1 MVPTGPVIRRRI
13 VLTIF
18 GFFFLFLV
26 MAARLY
32 DLQIISAEEL
42 QKKAKSQWTSESI
55 IQPIRGSIYDRNGNT
70 LAKSATAYSLSAS
83 PRQIEN
89 KISLASVL
97 SPLLEMDENAVYA
110 RISDTTKGGVTVKRQ
125 LDETTVQQL
134 KIMMAESARKGET
147 LYNGLYLDNDSK
159 RYYPNGAF
167 ATQLLGLTTI
177 DGVGQ
182 AGLEASLNNYLSGKT
197 GRIVQEIDGK
207 GKSLGI
213 TSGEY
218 VSAVDG
224 SNVYLTIDQS
234 IQGFAETAAREAMEV
249 NGAKAVRVLV
259 MNPQTGEI
267 LASVSK
273 PDYDPNTPPRN
284 DVSYLTSLMRNTVY
298 TDAYEPGS
306 TFKMI
311 TMSAC
316 LNENLAHLGEHFF
329 CSGSIYVEG
338 GRVRCWGNPHGSE
351 SLTQALENSCNPVFV
366 ELGLRLGTDT
376 FYDYLDAFGF
386 GQKTGVDIPGEG
398 SGIVISRE
406 RVKRVDIARIGFG
419 QSIAVTPVQLLTA
432 ACAVVNGGNLM
443 KPYVVKEIRSAD
455 GTLIEKNEPV
465 IRANPITAETSRT
478 MRSMLE
484 SVVTNGGG
492 KNAYISGYHVGGKT
506 GTAQV
511 YVDGQVSSDMHI
523 GSFLGFAPMDDPKIA
538 VLMIVDRADLRPD
551 YGSVTA
557 APYAKDILQKSLV
570 YMGVRKDEKEP
581 VIYKEVPDAEGKPL
595 SEAVRLLKGAGFQYL
610 VVGSGKT
617 VASQLPAP
625 GASMQ
630 AGSIVAIYL
639 DNDTELNQD
648 AFITVPDVTG
658 LSVIE
663 ANRILTSMGL
673 YMTMEGSGIAAFQSP
688 GAGETVFP
696 SQKVEV
702 FFELPGGEN
711 T

>member
-1 MVPTGPVIRRRI
+1 MVPTGSVIRRRI

-18 GFFFLFLV
+18 VFFALFLV
-26 MAARLY
+26 MAVRLFH
-32 DLQIISAEEL
+32 LQIVSAEEL
-42 QKKAKSQWTSESI
+42 QRRAKSQWTSESI

-70 LAKSATAYSLSAS
+70 LAKSATAYTLSAS

-97 SPLLEMDENAVYA
+97 APLLEMDENAVYA

-125 LDETTVQQL
+125 LDMKTVQTL
-134 KIMMAESARKGET
+134 KIMMAESAKRGES

-182 AGLEASLNNYLSGKT
+182 AGLESALNNYLSGKT

-218 VSAVDG
+218 VSAIDG
-224 SNVYLTIDQS
+224 SDVYLTIDQT
-234 IQGFAETAAREAMEV
+234 IQGFAETAAREAMEIT
-249 NGAKAVRVLV
+249 GAEAVRVLV
-259 MNPQTGEI
+259 MNPKTGEI

-273 PDYDPNTPPRN
+273 PDYDPNNPPRN
-284 DVSYLTSLMRNTVY
+284 DVKRLTSLMRNTVF

-316 LNENLAHLGEHFF
+316 LEEGLARLNEYFF
-329 CSGSIYVEG
+329 CSGSIHVEG

-366 ELGLRLGTDT
+366 ELGLRLGTET
-376 FYDYLDAFGF
+376 FYDYLEAFGF

-406 RVKRVDIARIGFG
+406 KVKRVDIARIGFG
-419 QSIAVTPVQLLTA
+419 QSIAVTPVQLLSA

-443 KPYVVKEIRSAD
+443 RPYVVKEIRDRD
-455 GTLIEKNEPV
+455 GTLIEKNEPFV
-465 IRANPITAETSRT
+465 RANPISSQTSAT
-478 MRSMLE
+478 MRTMLE
-484 SVVTNGGG
+484 SVVANGGG
-492 KNAYISGYHVGGKT
+492 KNAYIAGYHVGGKT

-523 GSFLGFAPMDDPKIA
+523 GSFLGFAPMNDPKIA

-570 YMGVRKDEKEP
+570 YMGVQKDEENETP
-581 VIYKEVPDAEGKPL
+581 FKEVPNTEGKSL
-595 SEAVRLLKGAGFQYL
+595 SEAARLLKGEGFQYM
-610 VVGSGKT
+610 VIGNGKT
-617 VASQLPAP
+617 VVSQLPAP

-630 AGSIVAIYL
+630 EGSIVAVYMDENVSI
-639 DNDTELNQD
+639 DQD
-648 AFITVPDVTG
+648 AYITVPDVTG
-658 LSVIE
+658 LSVVE
-663 ANRILTSMGL
+663 ANRVLTSMGL
-673 YMTMEGSGIAAFQSP
+673 YMTMEGSGVAAFQSP
-688 GAGETVFP
+688 EAGETVFP

-702 FFELPGGEN
+702 FFELPGGGS

>member
-13 VLTIF
+13 VIAVFAFLL
-18 GFFFLFLV
+18 LFLL
-26 MAARLY
+26 MAVRLFY
-32 DLQIISAEEL
+32 LQVISSEEL
-42 QKKAKSQWTSESI
+42 QKKARSQWTMETI

-70 LAKSATAYSLSAS
+70 LAQSATAYTLSAS

-110 RISDTTKGGVTVKRQ
+110 RISDTSKGGVTVKRQ
-125 LDETTVQQL
+125 LDLETVQRL
-134 KIMMAESARKGET
+134 KLMMAESAKRGEK
-147 LYNGLYLDNDSK
+147 LFSGLYLDNDSK
-159 RYYPNGAF
+159 RFYPNGAF

-218 VSAVDG
+218 VNAVDG
-224 SNVYLTIDQS
+224 SDVYLTIDQT
-234 IQGFAETAAREAMEV
+234 IQGFAETAAREAIEV
-249 NGAKAVRVLV
+249 NGAEAVRVLV
-259 MNPQTGEI
+259 MNPSTGEI

-273 PDYDPNTPPRN
+273 PDYDPNEPPRN
-284 DVSYLTSLMRNTVY
+284 DVSLLTSLMRNTVY
-298 TDAYEPGS
+298 TDSYEPGS

-316 LNENLAHLGEHFF
+316 LEEKLTRLNEYFF

-366 ELGLRLGTDT
+366 ELGLRLGCET

-398 SGIVISRE
+398 TGIVISRE

-443 KPYVVKEIRSAD
+443 TPYVVKEIRKSD

-465 IRANPITAETSRT
+465 VRGNPISPETSAT
-478 MRSMLE
+478 MRRMLE

-511 YVDGQVSSDMHI
+511 YVNGQVSTDKHI

-557 APYAKDILQKSLV
+557 APFARDILQKSLV
-570 YMGVRKDEKEP
+570 YMGVSKDEEKQ
-581 VIYKEVPDAEGKPL
+581 IILKDIPDVEGMEL
-595 SEAVRLLKGAGFQYL
+595 SGAVRLLKAEGFQHM
-610 VVGSGKT
+610 VIGSGKT
-617 VASQLPAP
+617 VVSQLPAP

-630 AGSIVAIYL
+630 EGSIVAIYL
-639 DNDTELNQD
+639 DNDVINDQD
-648 AFITVPDVTG
+648 AFISVPDVTG
-658 LSVIE
+658 LSVME
-663 ANRILTSMGL
+663 ANRILTSAGL
-673 YMTMEGSGIAAFQSP
+673 SMTVEGSGIAAFQSP
-688 GAGETVFP
+688 EAGENVFP
-696 SQKVEV
+696 SHKVEV
-702 FFELPGGEN
+702 TFCLPDGGN